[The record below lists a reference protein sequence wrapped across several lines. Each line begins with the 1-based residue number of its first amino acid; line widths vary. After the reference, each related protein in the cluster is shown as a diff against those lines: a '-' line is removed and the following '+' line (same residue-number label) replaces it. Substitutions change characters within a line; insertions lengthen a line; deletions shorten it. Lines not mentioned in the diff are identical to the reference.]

1 MIMERTQARART
13 SDQRTFAL
21 TAWASAAAGLLFVG
35 WTALGMGGE
44 TITTAVGGAAEV
56 VSALLAALGCLF
68 AAVRSLSSRRRL
80 AWRLLAASALTWGG
94 GEAISIVYQVG
105 LGTTPPNFS
114 LAAAGYVLA
123 IPLRVAAILV
133 LIAAPRPKASQ
144 WLLWLDALI
153 VGLSLLFVAWVLG
166 LGNIA
171 SSDFSAARLVNL
183 ASPIGDVLTGTV
195 LILAIRRAAVDQ
207 QGRLMLLL
215 GGLAATMVAD
225 SAFSYQ
231 IGDGYSSTVARL
243 LDTGWVVGYLMQ
255 LTAAMWPPRQNL
267 AASAA
272 PPIDLW
278 QVVLPWLAVLGVG
291 LCILLVA
298 LQGRP
303 LDRFLTVLIGVLAV
317 LLMVSQVISHRESLD
332 LAHRNRLFAT
342 TLNDVIVHA
351 PLGVMR
357 VGPDRKILQS
367 NPRVAALLRV
377 RGEVVGVPI
386 DRYMPR
392 DEMERLLKQLEPLVN
407 GPNDAVESDIQ
418 ATRADGTTVWL
429 HWSATAVR
437 DPKGEI
443 QYFIVML
450 EDNTARHE
458 AETTTLANL
467 QVLERLNAMK
477 TQFLTRISHQFR
489 TAMVGIQ
496 GFSEF
501 VADSEELDPD
511 EVKAIA
517 NDIYSDARRL
527 DQAFEEM
534 LELDRLEGG
543 RTTLRVGRVDIN
555 ELIRSVVSQAPTKE
569 GLTITTE
576 LEPSMPSTSCDRDKV
591 SQVLTTLLSNAI
603 KYSPQ
608 GGGVKVRSTSDEDSV
623 RVSVA
628 DQGPGLPAD
637 FENGLFVGYQQR
649 MQTERSAPQSV
660 GTGLGLPIARQ
671 IIEMHGGRMW
681 FDSIPGKGSQFDFT
695 LPIQVRPSRE
705 VTAVAR
711 NAG

>member
-1 MIMERTQARART
+1 MSVTWPQARQ

-21 TAWASAAAGLLFVG
+21 VAWASTAAGLLFVG
-35 WTALGMGGE
+35 WTALGKAGVAV
-44 TITTAVGGAAEV
+44 TTAVDGVGAV
-56 VSALLAALGCLF
+56 VSALLAALGCLY
-68 AAVRSLSSRRRL
+68 AAMRSLSPRRRL
-80 AWRLLAASALTWGG
+80 AWRLLAASALAWGG
-94 GEAISIVYQVG
+94 AEAISIVHELG
-105 LGTTPPNFS
+105 LGTTPPDVS

-123 IPLRVAAILV
+123 IPLRVAAIVV
-133 LIAAPRPKASQ
+133 LIAAPRRTASQ
-144 WLLWLDALI
+144 WLLWLDGSI

-171 SSDFSAARLVNL
+171 TSDLTAARLIDL
-183 ASPIGDVLTGTV
+183 AYPIGDVLTGTV

-231 IGDGYSSTVARL
+231 IGDGYSSTVARV
-243 LDTGWVVGYLMQ
+243 LDSGWVVGYLML

-267 AASAA
+267 TARAA
-272 PPIDLW
+272 PPTDLW

-291 LCILLVA
+291 LCILILA

-303 LDRFLTVLIGVLAV
+303 LDRLLTVLVGVLAV

-332 LAHRNRLFAT
+332 LAHRNRLFAA

-367 NPRVAALLRV
+367 NPRVAALLQAS
-377 RGEVVGVPI
+377 GEIVGVPI
-386 DRYMPR
+386 DRYLPR
-392 DEMERLLKQLEPLVN
+392 DELEKLLKQLEPLVH
-407 GPNDAVESDIQ
+407 GPNDAVESDMQ
-418 ATRADGTTVWL
+418 ATRADGTTIWL

-437 DPKGEI
+437 DPHGEI
-443 QYFIVML
+443 LYFIVML
-450 EDNTARHE
+450 EDNSARHE
-458 AETTTLANL
+458 AETTALANL
-467 QVLERLNAMK
+467 QVLERLNTMK
-477 TQFLTRISHQFR
+477 TQFLTSISHQFR

-496 GFSEF
+496 GFSEL
-501 VADSEELDPD
+501 VADSEELDSD

-527 DQAFEEM
+527 DRAFEEM

-555 ELIRSVVSQAPTKE
+555 DLIRSVVKDAPTKQ
-569 GLTITTE
+569 GLTITTD
-576 LEPSMPSTSCDRDKV
+576 LEPSMPSTSCDGDKV

-603 KYSPQ
+603 KYSPR
-608 GGGVKVRSTSDEDSV
+608 GGEVRVRSTSDDNSV

-637 FENGLFVGYQQR
+637 FENGLFVGYQR
-649 MQTERSAPQSV
+649 HMQTDGSAPQSV

-681 FDSIPGKGSQFDFT
+681 YDSTPGAGSQFHFT
-695 LPIQVRPSRE
+695 LPIEVRPSRE
-705 VTAVAR
+705 VKAVAR
-711 NAG
+711 NAI

>member
-1 MIMERTQARART
+1 VAITRPQTRP
-13 SDQRTFAL
+13 SDQRIFAL
-21 TAWASAAAGLLFVG
+21 VAWASTIAALLFVG
-35 WTALGMGGE
+35 WTVLGL
-44 TITTAVGGAAEV
+44 AGAAVNTAIDSTGEV
-56 VSALLAALGCLF
+56 VSALLAALGCLY
-68 AAVRSLSSRRRL
+68 AAARSLSPRRRL
-80 AWRLLAASALTWGG
+80 AWRLLAASALAWGG
-94 GEAISIVYQVG
+94 AEAVSMVYEVG
-105 LGTTPPNFS
+105 LGTNPPDVS
-114 LAAAGYVLA
+114 PAAAGFILA

-133 LIAAPRPKASQ
+133 LIAAPRSTASR
-144 WLLWLDALI
+144 WVLWLHGLI

-166 LGNIA
+166 LGNIET
-171 SSDFSAARLVNL
+171 SDFTAARFIDL
-183 ASPIGDVLTGTV
+183 AYPIGDVLTGTA
-195 LILAIRRAAVDQ
+195 LILAIRRAAIDQ
-207 QGRLMLLL
+207 QGRLILLL
-215 GGLAATMVAD
+215 AGLAATMVAD

-231 IGDGYSSTVARL
+231 IGEGSSPTVARV
-243 LDTGWVVGYLMQ
+243 LDSGWVVGYLML
-255 LTAAMWPPRQNL
+255 LTAAMWPPRQNVT
-267 AASAA
+267 ARAA
-272 PPIDLW
+272 PPTDLW

-291 LCILLVA
+291 LCILVLA

-332 LAHRNRLFAT
+332 LAHRNRLFAA

-377 RGEVVGVPI
+377 EGEVVGMPI
-386 DRYMPR
+386 DRYLPR
-392 DEMERLLKQLEPLVN
+392 DELDKLLEQLEPLVH
-407 GPNDAVESDIQ
+407 GPKDAVESDIQ
-418 ATRADGTTVWL
+418 ATRADGTTIWL

-437 DPKGEI
+437 DPHGEI

-450 EDNTARHE
+450 EDNSARHE
-458 AETTTLANL
+458 AETTALANL

-496 GFSEF
+496 GFSEL
-501 VADSEELDPD
+501 VADSQEIDSD

-517 NDIYSDARRL
+517 NDIYSDARALNR
-527 DQAFEEM
+527 AFEEM

-555 ELIRSVVSQAPTKE
+555 ELIRSVVSDAQTKE
-569 GLTITTE
+569 GVTITTD
-576 LEPSMPSTSCDRDKV
+576 LEPFMPSTSCDVEKV

-603 KYSPQ
+603 KYSPR
-608 GGGVKVRSTSDEDSV
+608 GGEVRVRSTSDDYSV
-623 RVSVA
+623 RVSFS

-637 FENGLFVGYQQR
+637 FENGLFVGYQR
-649 MQTERSAPQSV
+649 HMQADGSSSQSV
-660 GTGLGLPIARQ
+660 STGLGLPIARQ

-681 FDSIPGKGSQFDFT
+681 YESTPGAGSQFHFT
-695 LPIQVRPSRE
+695 LPTEVRPSRE
-705 VTAVAR
+705 VKAVDR

>member
-1 MIMERTQARART
+1 MSVTWPQARQ

-21 TAWASAAAGLLFVG
+21 VAWASTAAGLLFVG
-35 WTALGMGGE
+35 WTALGMAGVAAN
-44 TITTAVGGAAEV
+44 TAIDGVGEV
-56 VSALLAALGCLF
+56 VSALLAALGCLY
-68 AAVRSLSSRRRL
+68 AAVRSLSPRRRL
-80 AWRLLAASALTWGG
+80 AWRLLAASALAWGG
-94 GEAISIVYQVG
+94 AEAISIVYEVG
-105 LGTTPPNFS
+105 LGTAPPDVS

-133 LIAAPRPKASQ
+133 LIAAPRRTASQ
-144 WLLWLDALI
+144 WLLWLDGLI

-171 SSDFSAARLVNL
+171 TSDFSAARLVDL
-183 ASPIGDVLTGTV
+183 AYPIGDVLTGTV

-231 IGDGYSSTVARL
+231 IGEGYSSTVARV
-243 LDTGWVVGYLMQ
+243 LDSGWVVGYLML

-267 AASAA
+267 TARAA
-272 PPIDLW
+272 PPTDLW

-291 LCILLVA
+291 LCILILA

-303 LDRFLTVLIGVLAV
+303 LDRLLTVLIGVLAV

-332 LAHRNRLFAT
+332 LAHRNRLFAA

-377 RGEVVGVPI
+377 RSEMVGVPI
-386 DRYMPR
+386 DRYLPR
-392 DEMERLLKQLEPLVN
+392 DELDKLLKQLEPLVH
-407 GPNDAVESDIQ
+407 GPKDAVESDIQ
-418 ATRADGTTVWL
+418 ATRADGTTIWL

-437 DPKGEI
+437 DPHSEI

-450 EDNTARHE
+450 EDNSARHE
-458 AETTTLANL
+458 AETTALANL

-496 GFSEF
+496 GFSEL
-501 VADSEELDPD
+501 VADSEELDAD

-527 DQAFEEM
+527 DRAFEEM

-543 RTTLRVGRVDIN
+543 RTTLRVGRIDIN
-555 ELIRSVVSQAPTKE
+555 DLIRSVVSDAPTKE
-569 GLTITTE
+569 GLTITTD
-576 LEPSMPSTSCDRDKV
+576 LEPSMPSTSCDGDKV

-603 KYSPQ
+603 KYSPR
-608 GGGVKVRSTSDEDSV
+608 GGEVRVRSTSDDNSV

-637 FENGLFVGYQQR
+637 FENGLFVGYQR
-649 MQTERSAPQSV
+649 HMQTDGSAPRSV

-681 FDSIPGKGSQFDFT
+681 YDSTPGAGSQFHFT
-695 LPIQVRPSRE
+695 LPIEVRPSRE
-705 VTAVAR
+705 VKAVAR
-711 NAG
+711 NSG